1 MADHSRVSCLHLILL
16 LVRMVG
22 GAVKDMVLYFSGEF
36 DGGSVGMLSCC
47 DIFFLQGAIRVCGLV
62 QRVGMYSSQARS
74 TRKQGGQFCLSA
86 QIIAG
91 GLSYKYKNL
100 IPVSG
105 YFLPGTSSL
114 ITVIGQMQ
122 GYLGISVSTAETICG
137 ELS

>member
-1 MADHSRVSCLHLILL
+1 
-16 LVRMVG
+16 
-22 GAVKDMVLYFSGEF
+22 
-36 DGGSVGMLSCC
+36 
-47 DIFFLQGAIRVCGLV
+47 
-62 QRVGMYSSQARS
+62 
-74 TRKQGGQFCLSA
+74 LSA